1 MNLIPGLGLR
11 ASEEAEVLGM
21 DDAEIGEFA
30 VSFSRALTLK
40 SRDLTGIQYDYVELT
55 RDVVNGDALDESDS
69 KYSGGDRS
77 SPIEPHEKTFSSS
90 ADEDTKARS
99 QQR

>member
-30 VSFSRALTLK
+30 VSDYAFK
-40 SRDLTGIQYDYVELT
+40 S
-55 RDVVNGDALDESDS
+55 VV
-69 KYSGGDRS
+69 SG
-77 SPIEPHEKTFSSS
+77 F
-90 ADEDTKARS
+90 
-99 QQR
+99 